1 MERVDLL
8 RVYQK
13 SIANFKPIVKGYQAV
28 FISHIASIN
37 GKLQTR
43 NEEVLLSIRWQGI
56 MNTETKV

>member
-1 MERVDLL
+1 MGRVNLL

-13 SIANFKPIVKGYQAV
+13 SIANFKAIVKGYQAV
-28 FISHIASIN
+28 FISHIASIK

-43 NEEVLLSIRWQGI
+43 NEEVLLSIQRQGI